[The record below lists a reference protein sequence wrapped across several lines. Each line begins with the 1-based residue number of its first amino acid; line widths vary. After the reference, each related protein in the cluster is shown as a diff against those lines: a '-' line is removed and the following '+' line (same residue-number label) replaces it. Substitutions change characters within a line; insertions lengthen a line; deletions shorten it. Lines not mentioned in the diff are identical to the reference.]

1 MTETIKRFSK
11 RRLKWLIPLSLLL
24 VFFVGGWSLQNK
36 LAADRKG
43 KWVAVNHDDLILG
56 VEVTGSLSA
65 VQSEVLGPPQINDMW
80 NFKISMMAPEGTDVT
95 EGRPVLSF
103 DSTELVRKLEEFTA
117 EADAAKT
124 EIDKMRANLS
134 LLLEEEQLRLAEAR
148 SRLRKADMKLEA
160 PAELVGAHERQQSQ
174 LDHDLSVEEIKHL
187 TSKIASLE
195 RLASA
200 EIGLLDSKRLRAE
213 SKVSEFQQNIA
224 RMTVK
229 APRNG
234 TVIYVTNW
242 RSEKKKVGD
251 SCWRAEKVI
260 EIPDLRFMIGK
271 GEVDEVDAGKVAVGQ
286 RVTFKLDAH
295 PDDEIHGTITT
306 IGRTVQQQS
315 PRTPL
320 KILRVEIKLDR
331 TDAEKIRPGMR
342 FRGTVELDRVKNA
355 LVIPRDA
362 VFITAA
368 GPVAY
373 RRGTFSTSAVA
384 LKLGR
389 RNEDVVEVFSG
400 LDRGDRVLVRREQPE
415 EPRS

>member
-1 MTETIKRFSK
+1 MTIKGLPK
-11 RRLKWLIPLSLLL
+11 RSLKWLIPLSLLL
-24 VFFVGGWSLQNK
+24 AFLLGGWSLQNK
-36 LAADRKG
+36 LAADRRG

-117 EADAAKT
+117 EAEAAKT
-124 EIDKMRANLS
+124 EIEKTRANLS
-134 LLLEEEQLRLAEAR
+134 LRREEEQLRLAEAQ

-160 PAELVGAHERQQSQ
+160 PAELVGENERKQSQ
-174 LDHDLSVEEIKHL
+174 LDHNLSVEEIRHL
-187 TSKIASLE
+187 TSKITSLE
-195 RLASA
+195 RAAEA
-200 EIGLLDSKRLRAE
+200 EIRLLDSKRLRAE
-213 SKVSEFQQNIA
+213 GKVSEFKDNIA
-224 RMTVK
+224 RMTIK

-251 SCWRAEKVI
+251 SCWRAEKVV
-260 EIPDLRFMIGK
+260 EIPDLRSMIGK
-271 GEVDEVDAGKVAVGQ
+271 GEVDEVDAGKVAMNQ
-286 RVTFKLDAH
+286 RVTFRLDAH
-295 PDDEIHGTITT
+295 PDEEFQGTLTT
-306 IGRTVQQQS
+306 IGRTVQVQS

-320 KILRVEIKLDR
+320 KIMRVEIKLDR
-331 TDAEKIRPGMR
+331 TDPEKMRPGMR

-373 RRGTFSTSAVA
+373 RRGRFSTKAVS

-400 LDRGDRVLVRREQPE
+400 LDRGDRVLVRRDEAE
-415 EPRS
+415 EPEA